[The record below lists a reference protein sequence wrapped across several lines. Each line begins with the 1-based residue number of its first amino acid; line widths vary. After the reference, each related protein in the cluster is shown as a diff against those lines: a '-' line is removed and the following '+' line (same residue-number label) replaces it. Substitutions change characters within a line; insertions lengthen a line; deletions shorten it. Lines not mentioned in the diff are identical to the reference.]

1 MDGGEERDFDRRCSG
16 ENKEIG
22 NVGLSLCQGLGAVWQ
37 KGGNESTVGGAGK
50 AKEFLYGVGIFRR
63 AQ

>member
-22 NVGLSLCQGLGAVWQ
+22 NVGLSLCQGTWGSLAERW
-37 KGGNESTVGGAGK
+37 E
-50 AKEFLYGVGIFRR
+50 
-63 AQ
+63 